1 MAEIADAFLAA
12 LRAGVPQEQAGRQAA
27 EANSDML
34 TAKLAEQILEKTDA
48 AVADLRARQARIT
61 RRWGTAL
68 DTYYMVTQGAV
79 ELGALAAQPRPQAR
93 FDSVSKALILLQ
105 ARACQTV
112 ERRVVPWQQCQVP
125 TKRSSQHDP
134 AAAVSYRSG
143 TMPL

>member
-79 ELGALAAQPRPQAR
+79 ELGALAAQPRPRPGSTACRRPSSCCRRGRAR
-93 FDSVSKALILLQ
+93 LWNVA
-105 ARACQTV
+105 
-112 ERRVVPWQQCQVP
+112 
-125 TKRSSQHDP
+125 
-134 AAAVSYRSG
+134 
-143 TMPL
+143 